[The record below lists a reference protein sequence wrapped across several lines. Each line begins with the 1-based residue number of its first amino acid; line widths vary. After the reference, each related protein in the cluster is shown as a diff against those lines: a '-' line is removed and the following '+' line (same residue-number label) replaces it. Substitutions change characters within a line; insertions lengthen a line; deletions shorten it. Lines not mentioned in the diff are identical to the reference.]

1 MDPLN
6 DSLPSRNT
14 LAVFDVSGA
23 DIRFGSTEDGTPY
36 AVASDYAKAMGYR
49 DAEKAT
55 RLLDEDEKGTQT
67 VGTPGGRQQ
76 MNVIYEDGMW
86 ELIFRSTLPGAKAIK
101 SRVKAILREIRETGR
116 YEAPALADPLA
127 ELERQTNLTARA
139 IEIAKAERAGREV
152 AEQQVRELEPAA
164 NSWQIL
170 ASGDGDY
177 SVSDAAKIL
186 TRDPDIKL
194 GRTRLFNLLD
204 EYRWTYRQLAD
215 DRPRVMQAAIERGW
229 LSELPQSHYH
239 PRTGELVLDA
249 PQVRVTAKGLHELH
263 KRLGGTGAV
272 VMPASVEGGVR

>member
-1 MDPLN
+1 MNNILPSNGQSPFDTLRQVDQDGEFWIGRTLQPVMGYSRWEDFHTVLMKAS
-6 DSLPSRNT
+6 DSLELVQGEDAALHHFGRTRSEGGRWGNQVLHDFRLT
-14 LAVFDVSGA
+14 
-23 DIRFGSTEDGTPY
+23 RFGAYLAAMAGDDTKEEVARARVY
-36 AVASDYAKAMGYR
+36 FAVKTR
-49 DAEKAT
+49 EAET
-55 RLLDEDEKGTQT
+55 RLA
-67 VGTPGGRQQ
+67 P
-76 MNVIYEDGMW
+76 
-86 ELIFRSTLPGAKAIK
+86 
-101 SRVKAILREIRETGR
+101 REMSKL
-116 YEAPALADPLA
+116 EALQA
-127 ELERQTNLTARA
+127 A
-139 IEIAKAERAGREV
+139 IESEQGRLAAEARV
-152 AEQQVRELEPAA
+152 AELEPAA

-170 ASGDGDY
+170 ASGDGDF

-263 KRLGGTGAV
+263 KRLGGTGAAV
-272 VMPASVEGGVR
+272 VPVSAEGGAR